1 MGMRK
6 TRIDIIAKR
15 GSEALVLGFKIYEG
29 VHDAQ
34 FGNEK
39 LHQYVIQALL
49 QMPILWAYKETRSKI
64 YSSLTRTN
72 IHGIFD
78 RLTSRN
84 NFSTN
89 IPDSYLKIY

>member
-49 QMPILWAYKETRSKI
+49 QMPTKKHEAKFIPHSHAQISMAYSIVSQVVIISRQ
-64 YSSLTRTN
+64 
-72 IHGIFD
+72 IFQ
-78 RLTSRN
+78 
-84 NFSTN
+84 
-89 IPDSYLKIY
+89 IAI

>member
-6 TRIDIIAKR
+6 ARIDIIARR

-64 YSSLTRTN
+64 YSSQISMAYSIVSQVVIISRQ
-72 IHGIFD
+72 IFQ
-78 RLTSRN
+78 
-84 NFSTN
+84 
-89 IPDSYLKIY
+89 IAI